1 MKANMPRRR
10 TLAALVVL
18 AALAGWATP
27 ALAAYPDR
35 PITIIVPLPPG
46 GPADTVARVVGQN
59 LSEKLGQPVTI
70 DNKPGALG
78 MIGTE
83 MGAHAKPDGY
93 TIVMVSSGLAVVP
106 AVQPQT
112 VRFDIFKDLQPIT
125 FAVQVPMVV
134 AASNG
139 APFKTMKEMVAY
151 GKANPGKL
159 SVGVSPGL
167 GGSAHLML
175 ERMRL
180 DLGFDVVPVP
190 YKGSAPAIQALL
202 GNEVPVIID
211 TLAGLSSLIKDGKV
225 TALATLTD
233 RPTIAHP
240 DIATI
245 AQAGFPGYAAD
256 TWNGFAVPAGTPKDV
271 VMLLHKEIT
280 AILGMPDVR
289 DKILAIGLEPA
300 SNTPEEFS
308 ATLRRNFDFWSK
320 TVRDAN
326 IKLE

>member
-1 MKANMPRRR
+1 MATNRLRRR
-10 TLAALVVL
+10 TIAVLAVL
-18 AALAGWATP
+18 AALTGWSAL

-35 PITIIVPLPPG
+35 AINIIVPLPPG

-78 MIGTE
+78 MIGAE
-83 MGAHAKPDGY
+83 MGARARPDGY

-125 FAVQVPMVV
+125 FAVQVPMVI
-134 AASNG
+134 AASTN
-139 APFKTMKEMVAY
+139 APFKTMKEMGAY
-151 GKANPGKL
+151 GKDHPGKL

-167 GGSAHLML
+167 GGTAHLML
-175 ERMRL
+175 ERMKL

-211 TLAGLSSLIKDGKV
+211 TLAGLSSLLKDGKV
-225 TALATLTD
+225 AALATLTD
-233 RPTIAHP
+233 KPSIAHP
-240 DIATI
+240 DIPTI

-256 TWNGFAVPAGTPKDV
+256 TWNGFAAPAGTPRDV

-280 AILGMPDVR
+280 AILAMPDVR
-289 DKILAIGLEPA
+289 DRILAVGLEPA
-300 SNTPEEFS
+300 SNTPEDFS

-320 TVRDAN
+320 VVKEAN

>member
-1 MKANMPRRR
+1 MLKRR
-10 TLAALVVL
+10 TTAALALL
-18 AALAGWATP
+18 AMLAGWAAP

-35 PITIIVPLPPG
+35 AITIIVPLPPG

-59 LSEKLGQPVTI
+59 LSERLGQPVTI

-83 MGAHAKPDGY
+83 MGARAKPDGY

-112 VRFDIFKDLQPIT
+112 VRFDIFKDLQPVT
-125 FAVQVPMVV
+125 FAVQVPMVI
-134 AASNG
+134 AAG
-139 APFKTMKEMVAY
+139 KDAPFKTMKEMVAY
-151 GKANPGKL
+151 GKASPGKL

-175 ERMRL
+175 ERMKL

-211 TLAGLSSLIKDGKV
+211 TLAGLSPLIKDGKV
-225 TALATLTD
+225 TALATMTD
-233 RPTIAHP
+233 KPTVAHP
-240 DIATI
+240 DIPTV

-271 VMLLHKEIT
+271 VALLLKEIT
-280 AILGMPDVR
+280 AILALPDVR
-289 DKILAIGLEPA
+289 EKILAVGLEPA
-300 SNTPEEFS
+300 SNTPEQFA

-320 TVRDAN
+320 VVKDAN
-326 IKLE
+326 IRLE